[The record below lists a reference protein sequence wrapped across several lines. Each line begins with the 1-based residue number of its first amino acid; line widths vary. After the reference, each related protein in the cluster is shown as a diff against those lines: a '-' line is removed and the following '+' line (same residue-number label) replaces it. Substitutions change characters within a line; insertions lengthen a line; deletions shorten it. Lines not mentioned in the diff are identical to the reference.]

1 MNRKFIMGETFQ
13 DAMLKNIDTRHE
25 LSERDKLNWIDNILI
40 IDNPLSLSSG
50 DLELRLFT
58 YKQAINVKQVREL
71 TTTEEQCLNFISR
84 LYKSYELKLI
94 DNIFAIE
101 FTQYDMDVFYNKIR
115 INNSKINTVNKFN
128 PINKMKYQKPISYIN
143 PNILNNKK
151 IWRVILFE
159 NIDDYILR
167 NSLEN
172 IDISKIDINI
182 NDTQGLINELSKLS
196 I

>member
-13 DAMLKNIDTRHE
+13 EAMLKNIDTRSG
-25 LSERDKLNWIDNILI
+25 LSEREKLNWIDNILI
-40 IDNPLSLSSG
+40 MDNPLSLSSG

-58 YKQAINVKQVREL
+58 YKHAINVKQVREL
-71 TTTEEQCLNFISR
+71 TTTEEQCVNFISR
-84 LYKSYELKLI
+84 LYKPYELKLI

-115 INNSKINTVNKFN
+115 TNNSTINPVK
-128 PINKMKYQKPISYIN
+128 PINPISYIN
-143 PNILNNKK
+143 LNNKK
-151 IWRVILFE
+151 VWRIILFE

-172 IDISKIDINI
+172 IDI
-182 NDTQGLINELSKLS
+182 NDTQGLINEIIKLS
-196 I
+196 V